1 MRMIEIRRLMP
12 LTAGFLIAGIAQAQ
26 RTAIQSIEWVIR
38 ETSGEDYWPD
48 IAPDGA
54 TITFSKSIDGKTW
67 QLLVRDGGTKRIR
80 PFLTASPAASL
91 TRAAWSLPHGRLAF
105 TGSRAGDDSA
115 AVYVADANGGNV
127 RRVPAQGVSTRV
139 MYPSW
144 MPDGRSIVV
153 VDYGAVGGSTLYR
166 VDLESGVTT
175 ALTKPAEF
183 LVGMPAVSPDGH
195 FVAFAGQRNTGVEYD
210 QRKNGIWVL
219 PLGGRPYE
227 VSGGQGR
234 QPDWSPDGR
243 WLAFTSSR
251 SDTTGR
257 HAVFVV
263 DRTGD
268 HLMQLTD
275 YSVNAQHPVWS
286 PDGTWLL
293 FSAEVIERSRVFG
306 LARIRIPQLLNTAV
320 PRPV

>member
-1 MRMIEIRRLMP
+1 MREIRRLVP
-12 LTAGFLIAGIAQAQ
+12 LAACFLIAGIADAQ
-26 RTAIQSIEWVIR
+26 RPAIQSIEWIIR
-38 ETSGEDYWPD
+38 ETSGQDYWPD
-48 IAPDGA
+48 IAPDGS
-54 TITFSKSIDGKTW
+54 TITFSRSIDGEVW
-67 QLLVRDGGTKRIR
+67 QLLVRDRDTERIR

-91 TRAAWSLPHGRLAF
+91 TRAAWSLPHRRLAF
-105 TGSRAGDDSA
+105 TGSRARDDSA
-115 AVYVADANGGNV
+115 AVYVADATGGNV
-127 RRVPAQGVSTRV
+127 RPVPAQGVSTRV

-153 VDYGAVGGSTLYR
+153 VDYGAAGGSTLYR
-166 VDLESGVTT
+166 VDLESGTT
-175 ALTKPAEF
+175 IALTKPAEF
-183 LVGMPAVSPDGH
+183 LVGMPSVSPDGEL
-195 FVAFAGQRNTGVEYD
+195 VAFAGQRNTGLGYD

-219 PLGGRPYE
+219 PLGGRPYQ

-251 SDTTGR
+251 GDTTGR

-263 DRTGD
+263 DHSGD
-268 HLMQLTD
+268 HLIQLTE

-306 LARIRIPQLLNTAV
+306 LARIRIPQLPDPGVRSNT
-320 PRPV
+320 R